1 MQNMPNPE
9 ESIGFLI
16 SDVARLMRRNFNRR
30 VQDFGLSQAQWQA
43 LAYLYR
49 QEGVKQVTLAEMLEI
64 QPITLARL
72 LDRLE
77 DAGLVSRRPDPTD
90 RRASRLYLTE
100 KAKPLLQQMQEHS
113 AITKGQATMDLS
125 EAERLQLVRML
136 QTVKQSLLFAET
148 RLDSELPPLTK
159 SAAKQKKRA

>member
-49 QEGVKQVTLAEMLEI
+49 QEGVKQV
-64 QPITLARL
+64 TLARL

-125 EAERLQLVRML
+125 EAERLQLVHML

-159 SAAKQKKRA
+159 SAAKRKKRA